1 METTILKLR
10 TQACQEALTL
20 THVNRFA
27 VLDTVA
33 DDEVQDNDQNE
44 RFTTVRSNRHKRVRE
59 HSSPTQAVAAEAPSG
74 IAVRQRRGPLVLGKS
89 SSASVVAAANKLRK
103 KKSIFCVDNVNMSCT
118 AEDMISFIT
127 AMPIEVVSCFEV
139 KPRRRRNDSASS
151 VNRKAFRI
159 GIYSDDVDRFL
170 NADMRPDSITIS
182 EWFFKPPSADTDNS
196 RQQQQQKRIN
206 AGGAISY
213 STQSAST
220 SVAAASCSATA
231 TTAAQTT
238 DGPPV
243 SEDHDET
250 ILAAYDE
257 VTMDTAVA
265 NDGE

>member
-1 METTILKLR
+1 MRNYSITNNPFEQLAYLTR
-10 TQACQEALTL
+10 QAD
-20 THVNRFA
+20 R
-27 VLDTVA
+27 
-33 DDEVQDNDQNE
+33 
-44 RFTTVRSNRHKRVRE
+44 
-59 HSSPTQAVAAEAPSG
+59 
-74 IAVRQRRGPLVLGKS
+74 
-89 SSASVVAAANKLRK
+89 SVVFNLGFTSCFEKHTYIQTEEE
-103 KKSIFCVDNVNMSCT
+103 KSIFCVDNVNMSCT

-127 AMPIEVVSCFEV
+127 AVPIEVVSCFEV
-139 KPRRRRNDSASS
+139 KPRRRQNDSASS

-159 GIYSDDVDRFL
+159 GIYSDVDRFL
-170 NADMRPDSITIS
+170 NADMWPDSITIS

-196 RQQQQQKRIN
+196 RQQQQQQQKRIN
-206 AGGAISY
+206 VGGATGY

-220 SVAAASCSATA
+220 SVAAASCSA
-231 TTAAQTT
+231 TAAQTT